1 LYSHLSLTFGANQAL
16 VFSFN
21 PIAYTNVLPKIK
33 NRCKMLNLHK
43 TVNNKW
49 LVLAVIPVG
58 VEKRKKQNVNYQQQ
72 KTLSTINILPFAY
85 QTG

>member
-1 LYSHLSLTFGANQAL
+1 
-16 VFSFN
+16 
-21 PIAYTNVLPKIK
+21 
-33 NRCKMLNLHK
+33 MLNLHK